1 MKSARVITKANKTAN
16 LCATGK
22 DIAVP
27 VIKRK
32 TPAKNTLLKASPK
45 ISARTQFLRIK
56 EALKEVELIEA
67 GIVKPISL
75 KEALNDL

>member
-1 MKSARVITKANKTAN
+1 MKSARIITRISKNA
-16 LCATGK
+16 K

-27 VIKRK
+27 VTKRK
-32 TPAKNTLLKASPK
+32 TPAKSSLLEASAK
-45 ISARTQFLRIK
+45 ISAQAQFLRIK